1 MSLRARL
8 LAAMAMVAAVL
19 IAGPLPAVSYDLA
32 ARAGNA
38 ASYEKALTEFDANAA
53 GGPGAEGA

>member
-1 MSLRARL
+1 
-8 LAAMAMVAAVL
+8 VYVIAAVL

-38 ASYEKALTEFDANAA
+38 ASYEKALVEFEPEIA
-53 GGPGAEGA
+53 GGPDAEGA